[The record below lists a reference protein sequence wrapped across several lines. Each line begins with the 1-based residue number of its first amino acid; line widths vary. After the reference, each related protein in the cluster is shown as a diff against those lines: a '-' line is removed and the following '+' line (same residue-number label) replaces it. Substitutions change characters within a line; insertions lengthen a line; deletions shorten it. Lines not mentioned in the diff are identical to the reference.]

1 MVYLGWFCGA
11 IIFGMISDSF
21 GRKTSL
27 LLSIGLMSAAGVA
40 SSFVNIFWL
49 FASLKILVGAGIGK
63 LAIQIL
69 DPLKILENR
78 YIDLKWVSLVYL
90 EFIRQQNIYW
100 QDMFFFC

>member
-27 LLSIGLMSAAGVA
+27 MLSIGLMSITGVT

-49 FASLKILVGAGIGK
+49 FALLKVFVGAGIGK
-63 LAIQIL
+63 LIVSVFSEVFLNDSETTAAILLNLITLAFDLQI
-69 DPLKILENR
+69 
-78 YIDLKWVSLVYL
+78 
-90 EFIRQQNIYW
+90 FIP
-100 QDMFFFC
+100 F

>member
-21 GRKTSL
+21 GRKASL
-27 LLSIGLMSAAGVA
+27 LLSMGLMSTAGVA

-63 LAIQIL
+63 LAIQKL
-69 DPLKILENR
+69 DPLKTLENR
-78 YIDLKWVSLVYL
+78 YLDLKWVGLVYL